1 MKEVEPDEG
10 IAGDDLDNIME
21 GAEMMPIEDGNEEA

>member
-10 IAGDDLDNIME
+10 SDGNDLDNIME
-21 GAEMMPIEDGNEEA
+21 GEEMMPIEDGNKEA